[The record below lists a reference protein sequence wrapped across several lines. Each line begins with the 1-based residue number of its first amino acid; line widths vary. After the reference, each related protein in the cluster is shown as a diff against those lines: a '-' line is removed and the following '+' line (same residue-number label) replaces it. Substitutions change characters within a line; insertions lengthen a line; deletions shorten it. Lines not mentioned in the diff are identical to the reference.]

1 MKRFIKIPIT
11 VLELDLT
18 PLQLLVYAGIVS
30 LKSKNNYTV
39 ATGSTIAKRC
49 GISSNS
55 VYTAVKELEAVG
67 LISKTT
73 NIKNGRNTA
82 NGYHISCIGGKF
94 VKIDYS
100 VFKYNLSPSQFTAY
114 VIIKSKCNHANRAFP
129 SLKQISKLAH
139 ICIDTVVSAV
149 RALADK
155 GLLLFKHYV
164 RRCGCY
170 GHNNYIIIDN
180 PQNEETEE
188 AKIIKLTI
196 TEKATY
202 KKAASFFLNKI
213 RYSKFWATRLDLL
226 NNAVRKKIYSLIN
239 TLHIHK
245 LKV

>member
-100 VFKYNLSPSQFTAY
+100 VFKYYLTPSQFAAY

-139 ICIDTVVSAV
+139 ICIDTVISAV

-155 GLLLFKHYV
+155 GLLLFKHYL

-188 AKIIKLTI
+188 AKIVKLTI

-213 RYSKFWATRLDLL
+213 RYSKFWATKLDLL
-226 NNAVRKKIYSLIN
+226 NNTVRKRIYSLIN

>member
-39 ATGSTIAKRC
+39 ATGNTIAKRC

-67 LISKTT
+67 LISKTN

-100 VFKYNLSPSQFTAY
+100 AFKYNLSPSQFAAY

-139 ICIDTVVSAV
+139 ICIDTVISAV

-155 GLLLFKHYV
+155 GLLLFKHYL

-226 NNAVRKKIYSLIN
+226 NNAVRKRIYSLIN

>member
-67 LISKTT
+67 LISKTN
-73 NIKNGRNTA
+73 NIKSGRNTA

-100 VFKYNLSPSQFTAY
+100 VFKYNLSPSQFAAY

-139 ICIDTVVSAV
+139 ICIDTVISAV

-164 RRCGCY
+164 RRCKCY

>member
-1 MKRFIKIPIT
+1 MLF
-11 VLELDLT
+11 
-18 PLQLLVYAGIVS
+18 
-30 LKSKNNYTV
+30 
-39 ATGSTIAKRC
+39 C
-49 GISSNS
+49 
-55 VYTAVKELEAVG
+55 
-67 LISKTT
+67 
-73 NIKNGRNTA
+73 
-82 NGYHISCIGGKF
+82 YHISCIGGKF

-100 VFKYNLSPSQFTAY
+100 AFKYNLTPSQYAAY

-139 ICIDTVVSAV
+139 ICIDTVISAV

-155 GLLLFKHYV
+155 GLLLFKHYM

>member
-67 LISKTT
+67 LISKTN

-100 VFKYNLSPSQFTAY
+100 VFKYNLTPSQFAAY

-139 ICIDTVVSAV
+139 ICIDTVISAV

-155 GLLLFKHYV
+155 GLLLFKHYM

-170 GHNNYIIIDN
+170 GHNNYIIIDK
-180 PQNEETEE
+180 QNEKTEE

-196 TEKATY
+196 TEKATC

-213 RYSKFWATRLDLL
+213 RYSKFWATKLDLL

-239 TLHIHK
+239 TLHIHI